1 MKLYE
6 TTVVFDPGLEEARV
20 NEEVERVTQPIA
32 QAGGEVIEVQR
43 WGKRKLAYMIR
54 KRRDGTYVHVKHK
67 SPPELIAEMDR
78 RFRLNESVLRHL
90 TRHRGIAEDE
100 QQRPRKPRRRPPRQ
114 PRRARSRQRRRRSR
128 ASAPD
133 DDFPGTRLL
142 GGMDGSRR
150 RSEIVST

>member
-6 TTVVFDPGLEEARV
+6 TTVIYDPGLEETRV

-43 WGKRKLAYMIR
+43 WGKRKLAYVIR

-90 TRHRGIAEDE
+90 TILAPKDLPKPPEGAKPPEEGAE
-100 QQRPRKPRRRPPRQ
+100 PR
-114 PRRARSRQRRRRSR
+114 A
-128 ASAPD
+128 AAAPAA
-133 DDFPGTRLL
+133 G
-142 GGMDGSRR
+142 
-150 RSEIVST
+150 E

>member
-6 TTVVFDPGLEEARV
+6 TTVIFDPGLEEARV

-67 SPPELIAEMDR
+67 SPPELIGEMDR

-90 TRHRGIAEDE
+90 TVLAVKESPKAAETVAKGGE
-100 QQRPRKPRRRPPRQ
+100 EGVE
-114 PRRARSRQRRRRSR
+114 S
-128 ASAPD
+128 SAAAAQAV
-133 DDFPGTRLL
+133 
-142 GGMDGSRR
+142 
-150 RSEIVST
+150 SE

>member
-6 TTVVFDPGLEEARV
+6 TTVIFDPGLEEARV

-90 TRHRGIAEDE
+90 TVVAAKESPKAAEAAAPGAEAGAD
-100 QQRPRKPRRRPPRQ
+100 Q
-114 PRRARSRQRRRRSR
+114 PAV
-128 ASAPD
+128 AAPA
-133 DDFPGTRLL
+133 GA
-142 GGMDGSRR
+142 
-150 RSEIVST
+150 E